1 MSLSRFLAILILC
14 LLGGS
19 LAASAQDPKVTE
31 LSGKPFFIKKT
42 WTIGGEGNWDY
53 LTLDPTTLQLFIAH
67 GTRVQV
73 IDVNSGSPVGEV
85 TGMRDAHGI
94 ALDPEGQFGYVTDGA
109 ANEVKVFDRSSL
121 QVVASVP
128 VGKNPRAVVF
138 EPASGLVF
146 AICPDAAPE
155 SRIPRHTTT
164 GQRVFDPF
172 VASIV
177 TVIDAETHKRLGD
190 LLLPGKLGF
199 AQADGKGTVFINITD
214 RNQIASFNA
223 QDFADHL
230 RRLAGAYVLESSK
243 SRNEN
248 RETGGNPTLT
258 IDWSGTAQVPP
269 SIASPVH
276 IFRLG
281 MGCVSPR
288 GLAVDSDHLRLFAAC
303 ENQKLEVL
311 NTGTGEIV
319 TTLPIGAGTDAVGYD
334 AQRGLI
340 YTSNGAGLGSVTII
354 RQDVADSYNVIQELP
369 TKQRARTLAVNPT
382 NGEVYLV
389 TNLEGFDLN
398 KKGTGGSAHAVP
410 VVQAESVK
418 DTFQVLVVGN

>member
-1 MSLSRFLAILILC
+1 MQRFLTM
-14 LLGGS
+14 
-19 LAASAQDPKVTE
+19 LALVVLSCSVLAAQDPKVTE
-31 LSGKPFFIKKT
+31 LPGKPFFVKKT

-85 TGMRDAHGI
+85 TGLRDAHGI
-94 ALDPEGQFGYVTDGA
+94 ALDPEGQFGYVTDGS

-121 QVVASVP
+121 EVVTSVP

-146 AICPDAAPE
+146 AICPDAAQE
-155 SRIPRHTTT
+155 SRIPRHTST

-172 VASIV
+172 VASTV
-177 TVIDAETHKRLGD
+177 TVIDAETHKRVAD

-223 QDFADHL
+223 QDFAAQL
-230 RRLAGAYVLESSK
+230 RRLSTQHAADAAK
-243 SRNEN
+243 T
-248 RETGGNPTLT
+248 RETGGNPTLA
-258 IDWSGTAQVPP
+258 IDWSGTAQSPP
-269 SIASPVH
+269 PMPSPVH

-311 NTGTGEIV
+311 NTGTGELV
-319 TTLPIGAGTDAVGYD
+319 ATLPIGAGTDAVGFD

-340 YTSNGAGLGSVTII
+340 YTSNGAGLGSVTVI
-354 RQDVADSYNVIQELP
+354 RQDVADTYNVIQELP

-398 KKGTGGSAHAVP
+398 KKGTGGSAYTLP

-418 DTFQVLVVGN
+418 GTFQVLVVGN

>member
-1 MSLSRFLAILILC
+1 MQRFLTM
-14 LLGGS
+14 
-19 LAASAQDPKVTE
+19 LALVALSCSVLAAQDPKVTE
-31 LSGKPFFIKKT
+31 LPGKPFFVKKT

-67 GTRVQV
+67 GTRVQI

-85 TGMRDAHGI
+85 TGLRDAHGI
-94 ALDPEGQFGYVTDGA
+94 ALDPEGQYGYVTDGS

-121 QVVASVP
+121 QVVTSVP
-128 VGKNPRAVVF
+128 VGKNPRSVVF

-155 SRIPRHTTT
+155 SRIPHHTST

-172 VASIV
+172 VASTV
-177 TVIDAETHKRLGD
+177 TVIDAETHKRIAD

-199 AQADGKGTVFINITD
+199 AQTDGKGTVFINITD

-223 QDFADHL
+223 QDFAAQL
-230 RRLAGAYVLESSK
+230 RRLATGYAADAA
-243 SRNEN
+243 RT
-248 RETGGNPTLT
+248 RDRATGGIPTLT
-258 IDWSGTAQVPP
+258 IDWSGTAQSPP
-269 SIASPVH
+269 PMPSPVH

-281 MGCVSPR
+281 IGCVSPR

-311 NTGTGEIV
+311 NTGTGEMV
-319 TTLPIGAGTDAVGYD
+319 ATLPIGAGTDAVGYD
-334 AQRGLI
+334 PQRGLI

-382 NGEVYLV
+382 NGEVYLA

-398 KKGTGGSAHAVP
+398 KKGTGGGAHAIP

-418 DTFQVLVVGN
+418 GTFQVLVVGN

>member
-1 MSLSRFLAILILC
+1 MQRFLTM
-14 LLGGS
+14 
-19 LAASAQDPKVTE
+19 LALVVLSCSMLAAQDPKVTE
-31 LSGKPFFIKKT
+31 LPGKPFFVKKT

-53 LTLDPTTLQLFIAH
+53 LTLDPTALQLFIAH

-85 TGMRDAHGI
+85 TGLRDAHGI
-94 ALDPEGQFGYVTDGA
+94 ALDPEGQFGYVTDGS
-109 ANEVKVFDRSSL
+109 ANEVKVFDRSLL

-128 VGKNPRAVVF
+128 VCKNPRAVVF

-146 AICPDAAPE
+146 AICPDTAPE
-155 SRIPRHTTT
+155 SRIPRRTST

-172 VASIV
+172 VASTV
-177 TVIDAETHKRLGD
+177 TVIDAETHKRIAD

-223 QDFADHL
+223 QDFAAQL
-230 RRLAGAYVLESSK
+230 RRLATGYATDAARTPK
-243 SRNEN
+243 QDRA
-248 RETGGNPTLT
+248 TGGIPTLT
-258 IDWSGTAQVPP
+258 IDWSGTAQNPP
-269 SIASPVH
+269 PMPSPVH

-281 MGCVSPR
+281 IGCVSPR
-288 GLAVDSDHLRLFAAC
+288 GLAVDSEHLRLFAAC
-303 ENQKLEVL
+303 DNQKMDVL
-311 NTGTGEIV
+311 NTGTGEV
-319 TTLPIGAGTDAVGYD
+319 VATLPIGAGTDAVGFD

-398 KKGTGGSAHAVP
+398 KKGTGGGAHTIP
-410 VVQAESVK
+410 VVQAESVTG
-418 DTFQVLVVGN
+418 TFQVLVVGN

>member
-1 MSLSRFLAILILC
+1 MQRFLTMLALVV
-14 LLGGS
+14 LGCS
-19 LAASAQDPKVTE
+19 VLAAQDPKVTE
-31 LSGKPFFIKKT
+31 LPGKPFFVKKT

-53 LTLDPTTLQLFIAH
+53 LTLDPTALQLFIAH

-85 TGMRDAHGI
+85 TGLRDAHGI
-94 ALDPEGQFGYVTDGA
+94 ALDPEGQFGYVTDGS

-172 VASIV
+172 VASTV
-177 TVIDAETHKRLGD
+177 TVIDAETHKRLAD

-199 AQADGKGTVFINITD
+199 AQVDGKGTVFINITD
-214 RNQIASFNA
+214 RNQIVSFNA
-223 QDFADHL
+223 QDFAAQL
-230 RRLAGAYVLESSK
+230 RRLAIGHAADAARTQDRASA
-243 SRNEN
+243 
-248 RETGGNPTLT
+248 GNPTLT
-258 IDWSGTAQVPP
+258 MDWSGTAQSPP
-269 SIASPVH
+269 SIPSPVH
-276 IFRLG
+276 TFRLG
-281 MGCVSPR
+281 LGCVSPR

-311 NTGTGEIV
+311 NTGTGEVV

-334 AQRGLI
+334 PQRGLI

-398 KKGTGGSAHAVP
+398 KKGTGGGAHAVP

>member
-1 MSLSRFLAILILC
+1 MQRFLATLTLSLLSCSIL
-14 LLGGS
+14 
-19 LAASAQDPKVTE
+19 AAQDPRPTE
-31 LSGKPFFIKKT
+31 LPGKPFFVKKT
-42 WTIGGEGNWDY
+42 WAIGGEGNWDY
-53 LTLDPTTLQLFIAH
+53 LTLDPTALQLFIAH

-73 IDVNSGSPVGEV
+73 VDVNSGSPVGEV
-85 TGMRDAHGI
+85 TGLREAHGI
-94 ALDPEGQFGYVTDGA
+94 ALDPEGQFGYVTDGS

-146 AICPDAAPE
+146 AICPNAAQE
-155 SRIPRHTTT
+155 SRIPRHTST

-172 VASIV
+172 VASTV
-177 TVIDAETHKRLGD
+177 TVIDAETHKRLAD

-199 AQADGKGTVFINITD
+199 AQTDGKGTVFINITD

-223 QDFADHL
+223 QDFAAQL
-230 RRLAGAYVLESSK
+230 RRLATGRAADAA
-243 SRNEN
+243 RT
-248 RETGGNPTLT
+248 RETGGNPTVA
-258 IDWSGTAQVPP
+258 IDWSGMAQNPP
-269 SIASPVH
+269 SIPSPVH

-288 GLAVDSDHLRLFAAC
+288 GLAVDSEHLRLFAAC
-303 ENQKLEVL
+303 DNKKMAVL
-311 NTGTGEIV
+311 NTGTGELV
-319 TTLPIGAGTDAVGYD
+319 ATLPIGAGTDAVGFD

-398 KKGTGGSAHAVP
+398 KKGTGGGAHAVP
-410 VVQAESVK
+410 AVQAESVT

>member
-1 MSLSRFLAILILC
+1 MQRFLTM
-14 LLGGS
+14 
-19 LAASAQDPKVTE
+19 LALVVLSCSVLAAQDPKPTE
-31 LSGKPFFIKKT
+31 LGGKPFFVKKT

-73 IDVNSGSPVGEV
+73 VDVNSGSPVGEV
-85 TGMRDAHGI
+85 TGLRDAHGI
-94 ALDPEGQFGYVTDGA
+94 ALDPEGQFGYVTDGS

-146 AICPDAAPE
+146 AICPDAAQE
-155 SRIPRHTTT
+155 SRIPRQTTT
-164 GQRVFDPF
+164 GQRVFDPL

-177 TVIDAETHKRLGD
+177 SVIDAASQKRLAD

-214 RNQIASFNA
+214 RNQIAYFNA
-223 QDFADHL
+223 QDFAAQL
-230 RRLAGAYVLESSK
+230 RGLAAGRAADAAKASPQ
-243 SRNEN
+243 N
-248 RETGGNPTLT
+248 REKGGSPTLT

-269 SIASPVH
+269 SIPSPVH

-303 ENQKLEVL
+303 ENQKMEVL
-311 NTGTGEIV
+311 NTGTGEV
-319 TTLPIGAGTDAVGYD
+319 VATLPIGAGTDAIGFD

-369 TKQRARTLAVNPT
+369 TKQRARTLAVNPA

-398 KKGTGGSAHAVP
+398 KKGVGGGAHAVP

-418 DTFQVLVVGN
+418 GTFQVLVVGN